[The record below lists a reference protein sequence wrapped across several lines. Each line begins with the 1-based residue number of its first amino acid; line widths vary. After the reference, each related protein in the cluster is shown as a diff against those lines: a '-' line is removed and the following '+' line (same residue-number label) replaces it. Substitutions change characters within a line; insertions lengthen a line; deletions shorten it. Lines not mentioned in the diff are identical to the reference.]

1 MSWWLIPLL
10 LVAAFG
16 PVLWILPSRRDR
28 LLAKLR
34 SEARRRGLLVELT
47 RLPDLAAPPE
57 ARVSAGGK
65 PRAAMLSC
73 TAYRQPLPRGVNHA
87 PRWRLL
93 ALTPG
98 VMPGIAPRSPR
109 DAGPVP
115 GWVFDGAAAG
125 DDRYWQECAKR
136 LSRLPEVAI
145 GVEADRNQ
153 VAVFWRERVNIEQI
167 DSMLDSLVEALQGL
181 ADWQWEVEQDALARL
196 SGTPRETD

>member
-1 MSWWLIPLL
+1 MSGWLILLL

-47 RLPDLAAPPE
+47 QVPDLAAPLE

-65 PRAAMLSC
+65 PRTPMLSC
-73 TAYRQPLPRGVNHA
+73 TAYRQPMPRAVNHA

-98 VMPGIAPRSPR
+98 IAPRAGG

-125 DDRYWQECAKR
+125 DDRYWQGCADR
-136 LSRLPEVAI
+136 LSRLPEVAV

-153 VAVFWRERVNIEQI
+153 VGVLWRERVDIEQI
-167 DSMLDSLVEALQGL
+167 DSMLDNLAEALQGL
-181 ADWQWEVEQDALARL
+181 ADWQWEVEQEALARL
-196 SGTPRETD
+196 SGAPRDSD

>member
-1 MSWWLIPLL
+1 MSWWLILLL

-28 LLAKLR
+28 LLEKLR

-47 RLPDLAAPPE
+47 QVPDLAAPPE

-65 PRAAMLSC
+65 PRAPILSC
-73 TAYRQPLPRGVNHA
+73 TAYRQPMPRAVNHA

-98 VMPGIAPRSPR
+98 VTPGIAPRSGG

-125 DDRYWQECAKR
+125 DNRYWQGCAER
-136 LSRLPEVAI
+136 LIRLPEVAV

-153 VAVFWRERVNIEQI
+153 VGVFWRERVDIEQI
-167 DSMLDSLVEALQGL
+167 GPMLDSLADALQGL
-181 ADWQWEVEQDALARL
+181 ADWQWEVEQEALARL
-196 SGTPRETD
+196 SRAPRETD